1 MRKENKRS
9 FVVCRLNS
17 MELVCQNYWK
27 IINCRAVLVS
37 MLYACLIGLDS

>member
-27 IINCRAVLVS
+27 NNKTVVQSLPQCSTRA
-37 MLYACLIGLDS
+37 